1 MTQLSAP
8 LLPSHA
14 HHVTERDVDDG
25 EERTHENTLG
35 PTVPLLVCDFPWHLG
50 PFPSL
55 LCSCHVGKWLEC
67 LCMCVHMW
75 ALYVFMCHMSY
86 NVGKWA
92 LWVSRGWLSS
102 DREMAILTV
111 RINQWSLQMDVHT
124 HGDER
129 TPWPTSKPT
138 VNLGVGESTL
148 CQESSVPFTQP
159 CYPHKHTLNLKT
171 PQVWWSVLNPN
182 HNGKYLKSDYH
193 LSLEL
198 WNSLITSFIL
208 GFKWVGYWGAETPG
222 VKLFIDRPQRW
233 WFCCLYFL

>member
-8 LLPSHA
+8 LLPPRA
-14 HHVTERDVDDG
+14 HHVTERDVDDRD
-25 EERTHENTLG
+25 ELTHENTLG

-55 LCSCHVGKWLEC
+55 SYSRHVGKWLQC

-92 LWVSRGWLSS
+92 LWVSRAWISS

-111 RINQWSLQMDVHT
+111 RINQWSLQMDVRT

-129 TPWPTSKPT
+129 DPWPTSKPT
-138 VNLGVGESTL
+138 VNSGLGSQHYVKRVLFPSHSHVT
-148 CQESSVPFTQP
+148 PR
-159 CYPHKHTLNLKT
+159 KHALNLKT
-171 PQVWWSVLNPN
+171 PRVWWSVLNRIQN
-182 HNGKYLKSDYH
+182 VKYLQSDHH
-193 LSLEL
+193 LEKRY
-198 WNSLITSFIL
+198 IL
-208 GFKWVGYWGAETPG
+208 FRNRLK
-222 VKLFIDRPQRW
+222 R
-233 WFCCLYFL
+233 FLPVNCKDDIP